1 MPTPLETTHNYI
13 SHPGTNCCRPRGPLI
28 TFFSSQNSFS
38 HSDVQ
43 TNTKSFSRRALIF
56 CSIWMKSHRKL
67 QNPFRR
73 PNRDLTSMVFWDLLA
88 HIWPW
93 LVLVCKQHSGEDN
106 SVPNW
111 SFLLDILMLWCQQ
124 WDKKANFLKSFS
136 IVEAP
141 MMTSSTSWQS
151 PSPSKPCGCVFKVVA
166 CVNIDPLEVYSR
178 HAVLIR
184 AIC

>member
-1 MPTPLETTHNYI
+1 MRTPLKTTHNYI

-28 TFFSSQNSFS
+28 TFFISQNSFS

-93 LVLVCKQHSGEDN
+93 LVLVCKNLLVPLAAFWWRQQCPQLKFSSGHLNVVVSTVGQKGKLFEK
-106 SVPNW
+106 
-111 SFLLDILMLWCQQ
+111 FLYCGSSHDEIVNLMGKSQSLKALWLCY
-124 WDKKANFLKSFS
+124 
-136 IVEAP
+136 
-141 MMTSSTSWQS
+141 QS
-151 PSPSKPCGCVFKVVA
+151 GGLC
-166 CVNIDPLEVYSR
+166 
-178 HAVLIR
+178 
-184 AIC
+184 